1 MKWMREYPQS
11 IITKRIFYF
20 EPKIFPINQG
30 LFSNKYIDEKSQ
42 SKFFISHFKF
52 NDRINLQLQLSL
64 KYSFKKSGGTFMN
77 SVFDYFFYPQSICIV
92 GASSKPKSLG
102 YELTKSVKL
111 FGYTGKLVLVN
122 PKADEI
128 LGFKCFPTINNIDIP
143 IDLAIIMVPKQ
154 FVEDSIKD
162 LLNKNV
168 KAIILITAGFKET
181 GESGAEAEKRV
192 LSLIKN
198 SDARMV
204 GPNCMGIINTL
215 PSIKL
220 NATFVAEQPRQG
232 RMAFCSQSGAI
243 GAAVLN
249 SLRET
254 DIRFGQFISVG
265 NKADVNENDLLDY
278 WQKNDDV
285 GVITFYLE
293 SFVDGEKFIKYFIE
307 EKINKPV
314 IVLKGGR
321 TSSGMKAAS
330 SHTGALG
337 SSDKVVDAVL
347 HQFGIIRAND
357 LNDMFNT
364 AKGFEEFPLP
374 KGNQVA
380 VVTNAGGPAILT
392 VDSLEMNNLTLAEL
406 TEETKKKLREIVHP
420 EGSVNN
426 PIDLLPGGTAEQ
438 FKAVNEI
445 LVLDKNVDVV
455 ISIFVEPIMVK
466 ALPVIEGIN
475 EILSNKPI
483 FQVVM
488 PLPEFWDEYRHQ
500 SKSRKPLFR
509 FAEDPAVVINNMLKY
524 SKKTNSKRLSNQL
537 TEIKLNWNNYIDK
550 FLPPEIVGQL
560 VDQYSL
566 PRVKEKIL
574 SFEELI
580 SEDFEF
586 PVVLKAAGE
595 KIIHKSDLKGVV
607 LNIKSKNELIFH
619 VDEMKNNFSKMN
631 IELNSF
637 LVQPFLSTR
646 FELLVGAFRDSSFGP
661 MVMFGAGGKF
671 VEFLDDTVMRSAYLS
686 ERDIEEMINS
696 TKIGKI
702 IQGVRGETSADLTKI
717 KDAIRNLA
725 QMMLNHPEVKEV
737 DLNPLL
743 VTNENKIFAVDI
755 RIKC

>member
-1 MKWMREYPQS
+1 MK
-11 IITKRIFYF
+11 
-20 EPKIFPINQG
+20 
-30 LFSNKYIDEKSQ
+30 
-42 SKFFISHFKF
+42 
-52 NDRINLQLQLSL
+52 
-64 KYSFKKSGGTFMN
+64 
-77 SVFDYFFYPQSICIV
+77 SVFDYFFYPKSICIV

-111 FGYTGKLVLVN
+111 YGYTGKLLLVN

-128 LGFKCFPTINNIDIP
+128 LGYKCYPTINDVDVS
-143 IDLAIIMVPKQ
+143 IDLAIVMVPKQ

-181 GESGAEAEKRV
+181 GEAGAEAEKRI

-204 GPNCMGIINTL
+204 GPNCMGIINTF
-215 PSIKL
+215 PSVKM
-220 NATFVAEQPRQG
+220 NATFVAEQPREG
-232 RMAFCSQSGAI
+232 KMAFCSQSGAI

-265 NKADVNENDLLDY
+265 NKADVNENDLLEY
-278 WQKNDDV
+278 WQNNNDV

-293 SFVDGEKFIKYFIE
+293 SFVDGEKFIRFFIDG
-307 EKINKPV
+307 KINKPV

-347 HQFGIIRAND
+347 NQFGIIRADD

-364 AKGFEEFPLP
+364 AKGFEEFPVP
-374 KGNQVA
+374 KGNRVA

-392 VDSLEMNNLTLAEL
+392 VDSLEKNNLTLAEL
-406 TEETKKKLREIVHP
+406 SEETKKKLREIVHP

-426 PIDLLPGGTAEQ
+426 PVDLLPGGTAEQ

-445 LVLDKNVDVV
+445 LVQDKNVDVV
-455 ISIFVEPIMVK
+455 ISVFVEPIMVK

-475 EILSNKPI
+475 EINSDKPI

-488 PLPEFWDEYRHQ
+488 PLPEFWEEYRRE
-500 SKSRKPLFR
+500 SKTRKPLFR
-509 FAEDPAVVINNMLKY
+509 FAEDPAVVISNMIKF
-524 SKKTNSKRLSNQL
+524 SKKVESKRLATQSTTLSFNLKNYSN
-537 TEIKLNWNNYIDK
+537 K
-550 FLPPEIVGQL
+550 FLPPEIVAEL
-560 VDQYSL
+560 VDNYEL
-566 PRVKEKIL
+566 PRVKEKIVSYDQL
-574 SFEELI
+574 ITDNFEY
-580 SEDFEF
+580 
-586 PVVLKAAGE
+586 PVVLKAVGE
-595 KIIHKSDLKGVV
+595 KIIHKSDLQGVV
-607 LNIKSKNELIFH
+607 LNIKSREELIN
-619 VDEMKNNFSKMN
+619 EAEKMKKNFSQKN
-631 IELNSF
+631 IELDSF
-637 LVQPFLSTR
+637 LVQPFLITK
-646 FELLVGAFRDSSFGP
+646 FELLIGAFRDSSFGP
-661 MVMFGAGGKF
+661 MIMFGSGGKY
-671 VEFLDDTVMRSAYLS
+671 VEYLEDTAMRSAYLS
-686 ERDIEEMINS
+686 ENDIDEMINS

-702 IQGVRGETSADLTKI
+702 IQGVRGESSVDIMKI
-717 KDAIRNLA
+717 KDAIKNLA
-725 QMMLNHPEVKEV
+725 QMMLNHPEIKEV

-743 VTNENKIFAVDI
+743 VTNDNKIFAVDV

>member
-1 MKWMREYPQS
+1 MKP
-11 IITKRIFYF
+11 
-20 EPKIFPINQG
+20 
-30 LFSNKYIDEKSQ
+30 
-42 SKFFISHFKF
+42 
-52 NDRINLQLQLSL
+52 
-64 KYSFKKSGGTFMN
+64 
-77 SVFDYFFYPQSICIV
+77 VFDYFFYPQSICIV

-102 YELTKSVKL
+102 YELTKSVNL

-128 LGFKCFPTINNIDIP
+128 LGYKCYPTINDVDFQ
-143 IDLAIIMVPKQ
+143 IDLAIVMVPKQ

-181 GESGAEAEKRV
+181 GEAGAEAEKRI

-215 PSIKL
+215 PSIKM
-220 NATFVAEQPRQG
+220 NATFVAEQPREG
-232 RMAFCSQSGAI
+232 KMAFCSQSGAI

-265 NKADVNENDLLDY
+265 NKADVNENDLLEY
-278 WQKNDDV
+278 WQNNSDV

-293 SFVDGEKFIKYFIE
+293 SFVDGEKFIQYFIE
-307 EKINKPV
+307 KKITKPV

-347 HQFGIIRAND
+347 HQFGIIRADD

-364 AKGFEEFPLP
+364 AKGFEEFPSP
-374 KGNQVA
+374 KGNRVA

-392 VDSLEMNNLTLAEL
+392 VDSLEKNNLALAEL
-406 TEETKKKLREIVHP
+406 TEDTKKKLREIVHP

-426 PIDLLPGGTAEQ
+426 PVDLLPGGTAEQ

-445 LVLDKNVDVV
+445 LVQDKNVDVV
-455 ISIFVEPIMVK
+455 ISVFVEPIMVK

-475 EILSNKPI
+475 EINSDKPI

-488 PLPEFWDEYRHQ
+488 PLPEFWDEYRRE
-500 SKSRKPLFR
+500 SKTRKPLFR
-509 FAEDPAVVINNMLKY
+509 FAEDPAVVISNMIKY
-524 SKKTNSKRLSNQL
+524 SKKSETRRLSKQSTQISFNL
-537 TEIKLNWNNYIDK
+537 KDSSNR
-550 FLPPEIVGQL
+550 FLPPELVSEL
-560 VDQYSL
+560 VDKYSL
-566 PRVKEKIL
+566 PGIKEKIL
-574 SFEELI
+574 SYDQLLN
-580 SEDFEF
+580 EDFGF
-586 PVVLKAAGE
+586 PLVLKAVGE
-595 KIIHKSDLKGVV
+595 KIIHKSDLRGVV
-607 LNIKSKNELIFH
+607 LNIKTKDELIYH
-619 VDEMKNNFSKMN
+619 ADEMKKNFSQKN
-631 IELNSF
+631 IELKSF
-637 LVQPFLSTR
+637 LIQPFLSAR

-661 MVMFGAGGKF
+661 MVMFGSGGKY
-671 VEFLDDTVMRSAYLS
+671 VEYIDDTVMRSAYLC
-686 ERDIEEMINS
+686 EKDIDEMINS

-702 IQGVRGETSADLTKI
+702 IQGVRGEEAADISLI
-717 KDAIRNLA
+717 KNTIRNLA
-725 QMMLNHPEVKEV
+725 QMMLNHPEIKEL

-743 VTNENKIFAVDI
+743 VTNENKIFAVDV